1 MELTNPCYVST
12 SEIKSKVGTMEL
24 TNPCYVSTSE
34 VTSKVPVPGSS
45 LTFTDHSRGP
55 KRVAIVIACI
65 VVMLAIAGLSA
76 AMALAFLNI
85 RDLQLEVAELQ
96 GMINR
101 GDAFLQA
108 FQDNFTQAKVDRL
121 TQDTNRLAVIQ
132 SEINCTVVEL
142 HEVIRNRTE
151 NRGLPGMYT
160 PHFPLSVS
168 FNLIKSG
175 PPK

>member
-12 SEIKSKVGTMEL
+12 SEIKSEVGTMEL

-34 VTSKVPVPGSS
+34 ITSKVPVPGSS

-96 GMINR
+96 GIMNR
-101 GDAFLQA
+101 GGVLQV
-108 FQDNFTQAKVDRL
+108 FQDNSTQAKVDRL
-121 TQDTNRLAVIQ
+121 TQELAAIQ
-132 SEINCTVVEL
+132 SEINRTVVEL
-142 HEVIRNRTE
+142 HGFIRNRTEE
-151 NRGLPGMYT
+151 NRGLPGMYIYHT
-160 PHFPLSVS
+160 FPCLLAASICQELSQVC
-168 FNLIKSG
+168 
-175 PPK
+175 